1 MHYSTGLKATFIAL
15 RAITTDLNA
24 CILIFLYFYKIQS
37 QEFGQIAILPLPH
50 GALMRRQQMISP
62 GLARLGLLQELVDG
76 QDGLFRARD
85 VGLRDPIPVTAE
97 EKERGTPPLSETTQ
111 YPNEQQVS
119 SKSKEV
125 LGEASCG
132 RWRALK

>member
-1 MHYSTGLKATFIAL
+1 
-15 RAITTDLNA
+15 
-24 CILIFLYFYKIQS
+24 
-37 QEFGQIAILPLPH
+37 
-50 GALMRRQQMISP
+50 MISP

-85 VGLRDPIPVTAE
+85 VGFRDPIPVTAE

-125 LGEASCG
+125 LGEAPCG
-132 RWRALK
+132 RWRALKRQSSIVNSFDVSSIKVICDWISDRMNSFLSLLSSSLSSSTLRWDKVTLKMSGQH

>member
-1 MHYSTGLKATFIAL
+1 
-15 RAITTDLNA
+15 
-24 CILIFLYFYKIQS
+24 
-37 QEFGQIAILPLPH
+37 
-50 GALMRRQQMISP
+50 MISP
-62 GLARLGLLQELVDG
+62 GLARLGLLQELVSQCVTSLQESVEG

-97 EKERGTPPLSETTQ
+97 EKERGSPPLSEITQ
-111 YPNEQQVS
+111 YPNEQQVF

-132 RWRALK
+132 RWRALKRQSSIVNSCSVSSIKVI